1 MGDRSRSKGEPL
13 MDSPASLTLQL
24 LFSAAGAGY
33 FIYGKKRRAT
43 VPFLCGLVLMGFPPF
58 VSSTL
63 LIAIVWAPLLPV
75 PCFLPLL
82 AARARDLSRPGRL
95 PAQGGEP

>member
-1 MGDRSRSKGEPL
+1 

-33 FIYGKKRRAT
+33 FIYGKRRRAT
-43 VPFLCGLVLMGFPPF
+43 VPLVCGLVLMVFPYF

-63 LIAIVWAPLLPV
+63 WIAIVGIALLTV
-75 PCFLPLL
+75 PYFLTF
-82 AARARDLSRPGRL
+82 
-95 PAQGGEP
+95 